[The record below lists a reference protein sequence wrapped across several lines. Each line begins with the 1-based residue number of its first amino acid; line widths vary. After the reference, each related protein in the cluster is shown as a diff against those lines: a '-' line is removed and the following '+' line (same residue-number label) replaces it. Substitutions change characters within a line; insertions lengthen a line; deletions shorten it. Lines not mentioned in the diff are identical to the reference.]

1 MDGIINVC
9 KPLNITSFDVVRQI
23 KKISKEKKVGHTGTL
38 DPMASGVL
46 PVCLG
51 KATKIVDFVMNGKKL
66 YKAELKLGE
75 TSDTYDRE
83 GKILSSAQVNLKN
96 DDILDA
102 IMSFKGEIS
111 QVPPM
116 YSALKIN
123 GKRLYDLARKGI
135 EVERPS
141 RKIEIYDIRIIDI
154 NIPFVRFYVEC
165 SKGTYIRSLCYDIG
179 NKLGCGALMFNLTR
193 CASGNFNITDSVKL
207 EDLNENNILE
217 NVIPIDECLKNYD
230 KIIANNKFEKLLVN
244 GVNICD
250 GRFVANILDNK
261 VYRVYNEKSKFL
273 GLGKLN
279 EKGFKMIKLLT

>member
-9 KPLNITSFDVVRQI
+9 KPPNITSFGVVREI

-66 YKAELKLGE
+66 YEAEMKLGE

-83 GKILSSAQVNLKN
+83 GKVLSSTEVTLKN
-96 DDILDA
+96 DDIINA

-116 YSALKIN
+116 YSALKVN

-135 EVERPS
+135 EVERAS
-141 RKIEIYDIRIIDI
+141 RKIEIYDIKIIDI
-154 NIPFVRFYVEC
+154 SIPFVKFYVEC

-193 CASGNFNITDSVKL
+193 CASGNFNIQHSVKL
-207 EDLNENNILE
+207 EDLNQDNILE
-217 NVIPIDECLKNYD
+217 NLIPIDECLRDYD
-230 KIIANNKFEKLLVN
+230 KITANSKFEKLLVN

-250 GRFVANILDNK
+250 KRFVSSILDSK
-261 VYRVYNEKSKFL
+261 IYRVYNEKSVFL